1 MLSPVTVSFV
11 GEEQRGYQL
20 LRQLGS
26 HLYRPVNLLT
36 TEPEHLQTVLSDD
49 IDCVVCDRSVT
60 ADQLQTV
67 VNALSNYPNRIPLIE
82 RSGAVAAVPDGIDV
96 HYLAPD
102 TDSAEATEGLLS
114 VVLDSMFDADTDTI
128 SRFPGAYL
136 AVDDSWRVR
145 DIDPTLA
152 SWNETTPSA
161 LIGNNLFEL
170 FPSWENSTLG
180 EACREAVDTGEQT
193 AVVVGEAIGRP
204 LEAHLTPRED
214 GGLECFLSERIEPA
228 SEASSQRSE
237 SEQDSSAASPEPDAI
252 EHDDTLERITDAFVA
267 LDNED
272 RFVYLNSKAASLLD
286 VDPESVIGVQFWD
299 TFPAAMTSNFY
310 AEFTEAMETQQPT
323 RFEEYYRPS
332 ESWFEVTAHPSP
344 EGLSIFFRDI
354 TARVELRQ
362 KLEALQEVSQDLI
375 VAGSDIDV
383 AQTAITAA
391 EDILGFPLA
400 VVWRHDGST
409 EQLNPL
415 AYSDDIPDEE
425 MNPLGPKHEFLWRV
439 FEAGDHRL
447 LGSGLITTATS
458 HHPKTAASE
467 LLVPISDAGVLGA
480 YSPAE
485 DAFDDTDVELC
496 RLLASTVASAFAR
509 TKRER
514 QLAQRNE
521 RLNDFA
527 SIVSHDLRNPLNVA
541 SLHADLARRDA
552 DPESHLDKIET
563 SLERMN
569 NLIDDL
575 LARARGDQELAREHV
590 SLATTARTAW
600 SNVDTGNSTLDIDA
614 DVTLSADKDRLVQAF
629 ENLFRN
635 SVEHGSTS
643 SRMQSD
649 DSVEHS
655 DGSVTVRVGHD
666 DQRFFVADDG
676 PGIPPEQ
683 RADIF
688 EQGVSHSETGTGYG
702 LAIVADIV
710 DGHGWDIRVTESAA
724 GGARFDITG
733 VSSIA
738 SEQWA
743 E

>member
-1 MLSPVTVSFV
+1 MTVSFV
-11 GEEQRGYQL
+11 GEQRRGYEL

-36 TEPEHLQTVLSDD
+36 TEPEQLRTTLSDE
-49 IDCVVCDRSVT
+49 IDCVICGQSVT

-67 VNALSNYPNRIPLIE
+67 VNTLSNCPERIPLIE
-82 RSGAVAAVPDGIDV
+82 RSGAVAAVPEDIDV
-96 HYLAPD
+96 HYLASDMKP
-102 TDSAEATEGLLS
+102 AEATAELLRIL
-114 VVLDSMFDADTDTI
+114 LDSMRDDNTDAV

-145 DIDPTLA
+145 DVDPTLA
-152 SWNETTPSA
+152 SWNETNASA
-161 LIGNNLFEL
+161 LIGNRLFEL
-170 FPSWENSTLG
+170 FPTWEKSGLG
-180 EACREAVDTGEQT
+180 EACLEAMETGEQT
-193 AVVVGEAIGRP
+193 QVVVGEAIGRP
-204 LEAHLTPRED
+204 LEAHITPRED
-214 GGLECFLSERIEPA
+214 GGLECFLYERIESA
-228 SEASSQRSE
+228 SQGDRQRSE
-237 SEQDSSAASPEPDAI
+237 PDHDSSGASSEPDTL

-299 TFPAAMTSNFY
+299 TFPAAMTSDFY
-310 AEFTEAMETQQPT
+310 TEFTEAMETQEPT

-344 EGLSIFFRDI
+344 DGLSIFFRDI

-362 KLEALQEVSQDLI
+362 KLEALHEVSQDLI

-383 AQTAITAA
+383 AQTAVTAA

-409 EQLNPL
+409 ERLNPL
-415 AYSDDIPDEE
+415 AYSEDIPDGT
-425 MNPLGPKHEFLWRV
+425 MNPMSPENEFLWGV
-439 FEAGDHRL
+439 YETGDHRV
-447 LGSGLITTATS
+447 LGSGLITTASS
-458 HHPKTAASE
+458 HHPTDVSSE
-467 LLVPISDAGVLGA
+467 LLVPISDTGVLGA
-480 YSPAE
+480 YSPE
-485 DAFDDTDVELC
+485 KDAFDETDIELC

-552 DPESHLDKIET
+552 DAESHLDKIES

-575 LARARGDQELAREHV
+575 LARARGDQELAREQV
-590 SLATTARTAW
+590 PLAATARIAW
-600 SNVDTGNSTLDIDA
+600 ANVDTGDSTLDVNA
-614 DVTLSADKDRLVQAF
+614 DVTLSADEDRLIQAF

-635 SVEHGSTS
+635 
-643 SRMQSD
+643 
-649 DSVEHS
+649 SVEHS

-676 PGIPPEQ
+676 PGIPPDQ
-683 RADIF
+683 RDAVF
-688 EQGVSHSETGTGYG
+688 EQGVTHSETGSGYG
-702 LAIVADIV
+702 LAIVMDIV
-710 DGHGWDIRVTESAA
+710 EGHGWGIRVTESAA